1 MDLSLIVIK
10 KNLSYDWSLKDY
22 PEKNGFTVM
31 STFAC
36 GGGSTM
42 GYKLAGFDVVLAS
55 DIDPEMA
62 ELYEK
67 NHKPKEFYLCDIR
80 DLLNEDNLP
89 EVDILDGSPPCSVF
103 SLTGN
108 RDKDWGKKKKFRE
121 GQAEQVLDDL
131 FFEFIKLAD
140 KVKPK
145 VIVAENVK
153 GMLIGKAKGYTK
165 LVVKELENIGYTV
178 QVFLLNSATM
188 GVPQARERVFFIANR
203 LGKKIKLEFNEKPIP
218 FESLV
223 DHSDKSEKLTPL
235 YQKQWA
241 NTIPG
246 QTIGSYNVEKKIAL
260 NRPSPTV
267 VSATH
272 NYHPIYKRHL
282 NDTELKRIGT
292 FPRDYDFNGQKAN
305 YVVGMSVPPLMMAR
319 IANEIEGQILNV

>member
-1 MDLSLIVIK
+1 LSLIVIK

-42 GYKLAGFDVVLAS
+42 GYKLAGFDVVAAN
-55 DIDPEMA
+55 DIDPRMA
-62 ELYEK
+62 ELYKK
-67 NHKPKEFYLCDIR
+67 NHNPKQFFLCSAKE
-80 DLLNEDNLP
+80 LLEREDLP

-103 SLTGN
+103 STTGL
-108 RDKDWGKKKKFRE
+108 RDKAWGVKKKFRE
-121 GQAEQVLDDL
+121 GQAEQILDDL
-131 FFEFIKLAD
+131 FFDFIDLAKKLQ
-140 KVKPK
+140 PK

-165 LVVKELENIGYTV
+165 LIVKEIEAMEGYTV
-178 QVFLLNSATM
+178 QVFLLNSASM
-188 GVPQARERVFFIANR
+188 GVPQKRERVFFIANR
-203 LGKKIKLEFNEKPIP
+203 LNKRLVLNFNERPVP
-218 FESLV
+218 FQELV
-223 DHSDKSEKLTPL
+223 DHSDKTTKLTPL
-235 YQKQWA
+235 YTKNWE

-246 QTIGSYNVEKKIAL
+246 TSIGKYNTEKKIAL
-260 NRPSPTV
+260 NRPSATV

-272 NYHPIYKRHL
+272 NYHPIYKRKL
-282 NDTELKRIGT
+282 NDIELTRIGS
-292 FPRDYDFNGQKAN
+292 FPRDYNYLSNSAN